1 MVNQIDHAVK
11 EGNIMRNEDEGVF
24 VFDQIA
30 FQPFDVI
37 FVQIVGRLIQKKN
50 IGISINQLAETDL
63 CLFSTAQYPFSV
75 RPKAL

>member
-11 EGNIMRNEDEGVF
+11 EGNIMRNKDEGVF
-24 VFDQIA
+24 VFNQIA

-50 IGISINQLAETDL
+50 IRFFQKQLTH
-63 CLFSTAQYPFSV
+63 
-75 RPKAL
+75 